1 MQPVPGGLETNPSM
15 NTEPSTPTTNKT
27 GFTTG
32 TNHHIEPQPFPVS
45 NESLDVTDDENMPTK
60 KGSRPLKVTQNETK
74 EKSENVNQR

>member
-1 MQPVPGGLETNPSM
+1 MQTVPGGLETNPSM
-15 NTEPSTPTTNKT
+15 NTELSTPTTNKT
-27 GFTTG
+27 GSTTG
-32 TNHHIEPQPFPVS
+32 TNHHIKPQPFRVS